1 MRTIDRILVF
11 TAIIVACLALL
22 RIGGSSGIADPVGHR
37 LETLGPAESLELTG
51 TDPLLVRNADGR
63 IGWGEEPTSRAWSI
77 GSVHIDDVIKK
88 LLQTEDYLGER
99 DELKEIE
106 AEFNERAQ
114 EIQGEYGEIGEDDPQ
129 FPEAQGRMQALM
141 QEYQQFTQLSRGR
154 ITKLEAE
161 QLERSYRELIEATE
175 IVADQR
181 SIDFVFR
188 FIPTAEAF
196 GTQNTEQAM
205 LQIQLRTFLKYPEA
219 VDITGQVIEE
229 LDLE

>member
-1 MRTIDRILVF
+1 PPR
-11 TAIIVACLALL
+11 
-22 RIGGSSGIADPVGHR
+22 H
-37 LETLGPAESLELTG
+37 
-51 TDPLLVRNADGR
+51 
-63 IGWGEEPTSRAWSI
+63 
-77 GSVHIDDVIKK
+77 
-88 LLQTEDYLGER
+88 
-99 DELKEIE
+99 IE
-106 AEFNERAQ
+106 AEGRPIYSAAGDKLGAVVMMHDVTERERARQ
-114 EIQGEYGEIGEDDPQ
+114 ALEDHAELLAQRVRDLSELAYATSHDLSEPLRGIRGHLDRVDLTQLAPQ
-129 FPEAQGRMQALM
+129 AAEAVGVAKAEAQRMQALM

-196 GTQNTEQAM
+196 GTQNAEQAM